1 MNYLQKNSSWAARHQ
16 QSFLNTDIY
25 AITSSV
31 HSRGRS
37 NLCVVREMLEAGI
50 QIVQYREKEKTLAEK
65 YRECRELRTMTA
77 DFGAR
82 LVINDDVDLALM
94 IGADGIHLGQDD
106 WPVSAVRQ
114 LVGESIAIGLS
125 THSPAQAAA
134 AVQTGVDYI
143 GVGPLFPTRTK
154 KDVCAPVGLNYLEHV
169 VREVA
174 LPFVAIGGI
183 KAHNIQEVVKRGARC
198 ICLVTEIVGAD
209 NIGEKIQELRN
220 IIADGANK

>member
-1 MNYLQKNSSWAARHQ
+1 MNYLQKNSSLAARHQ

-37 NLCVVREMLEAGI
+37 NLCVVREVLEAGI

-94 IGADGIHLGQDD
+94 IGADGIHIGQDD

-114 LVGESIAIGLS
+114 LVGASMAIGLS

-134 AVQTGVDYI
+134 AVQAGVDYI
-143 GVGPLFPTRTK
+143 GVGPLFPTSTK

-169 VREVA
+169 VREIT

-220 IIADGANK
+220 LIADGANK